1 MAAVSELIR
10 VEDDGTLSFGDYTK
24 TEKTK
29 KSDFKANGGIYKVKT
44 FNEITRLE
52 CDDEFVFESD
62 PGTAVLHYSSDD
74 DKVSFEVEGPEDA
87 DITIGL
93 EPEAEYDI
101 VINGADSGK
110 MKTNLG
116 GKLTISVELGDKTAK
131 VEIKKA

>member
-24 TEKTK
+24 KEKTK

-62 PGTAVLHYSSDD
+62 PGTAVFHFLSKDD
-74 DKVSFEVEGPEDA
+74 GVSFEVEGHKDA
-87 DITIGL
+87 DITVGL

-101 VINGADSGK
+101 VINGTDSGK

-131 VEIKKA
+131 VDIKKA

>member
-62 PGTAVLHYSSDD
+62 PGTAVLHFSSDD

>member
-62 PGTAVLHYSSDD
+62 PGTAVLHFSSDD

-101 VINGADSGK
+101 VINGSDSGK

>member
-62 PGTAVLHYSSDD
+62 PGTAVLHFSSDD

-101 VINGADSGK
+101 FINGSDSGK

>member
-24 TEKTK
+24 KEKTK

-62 PGTAVLHYSSDD
+62 PGTAVFHFLSKDD
-74 DKVSFEVEGPEDA
+74 GVSFEVEGPEDA
-87 DITIGL
+87 DITVGL
-93 EPEAEYDI
+93 EP
-101 VINGADSGK
+101 GK
-110 MKTNLG
+110 
-116 GKLTISVELGDKTAK
+116 IRYRHQWHRFRQDEDKSRR
-131 VEIKKA
+131 KAHDFC